1 MHDGLSSSRLA
12 SQRSRRAH
20 SGLRQEPGGQRAPSG
35 AARPQCRA
43 SSRWKHRPPSRPCR
57 QPTFTLTVPQSRESH
72 LASRQPWS
80 SSYLPAPVGSHA
92 SPPQC
97 AQKPG
102 FAGFEHIVGRAR
114 RAKRGAGGQS
124 AGQAG
129 REDRVR
135 KEVMTQP
142 SPDLADS
149 TCQESYPLRYGGRP
163 SMRSVGGRVSGPGD
177 LAPKP
182 TQ

>member
-1 MHDGLSSSRLA
+1 MWAQPESPRGTEARA
-12 SQRSRRAH
+12 RRAACAIGRG
-20 SGLRQEPGGQRAPSG
+20 SAPMPGEQPMEPPPVS
-35 AARPQCRA
+35 A
-43 SSRWKHRPPSRPCR
+43 S
-57 QPTFTLTVPQSRESH
+57 LDAPQSRPYRQSREF
-72 LASRQPWS
+72 LVASRQPWS
-80 SSYLPAPVGSHA
+80 WSCLQAPDRAGP

-97 AQKPG
+97 AQKPAHAQPVQWLWPAR
-102 FAGFEHIVGRAR
+102 AGFEHIVGRAR